1 MLEKKIYT
9 RTGIKRTTLKRKVS
23 RMTPNVKVNY
33 KTAYMEELLDK
44 LKYESMVERR
54 DLKIKQLKKENKKL
68 KNMLRDLGNNND

>member
-1 MLEKKIYT
+1 
-9 RTGIKRTTLKRKVS
+9 
-23 RMTPNVKVNY
+23 MTPNVKVDY

-68 KNMLRDLGNNND
+68 KNMLRELGNDDD